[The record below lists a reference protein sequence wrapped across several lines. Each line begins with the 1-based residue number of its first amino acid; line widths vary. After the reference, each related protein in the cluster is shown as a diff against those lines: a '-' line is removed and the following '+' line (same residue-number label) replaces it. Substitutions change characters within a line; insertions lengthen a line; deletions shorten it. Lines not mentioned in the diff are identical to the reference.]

1 MKHSIVVR
9 IVVVMVNFVDAHPLN
24 DLTAAKVY
32 SQDQIARMACLVL
45 RRNYIGRTKAYDVVA
60 S

>member
-32 SQDQIARMACLVL
+32 SQDQIAQDGMSCPLKKLYWAHKSL
-45 RRNYIGRTKAYDVVA
+45 
-60 S
+60 